1 MWTETG
7 LWADMRELPDSL
19 TATLDAADGFAETAA
34 MLGRPE
40 VKRIVASGNGAAYYV
55 AMALWLAAQHTP
67 GSGPDVIAVPS
78 GLLAR
83 GWFGFRPGDR
93 LLAIS
98 SSGEFRDLIQ
108 AVQSGRAPM
117 PYAAITATAG
127 STVERGAGERAL
139 QRVLQQRAVTHTQAL
154 AGGVVCALA
163 IWAELSGDTSLAA
176 AVREAP
182 RAAAEAVTA
191 AERWAGDL
199 GRVAAPGAAI
209 AFSGGTGWAA
219 ALETALLVKEIS
231 RIPCEGVE
239 TREGATSAMFG
250 LAPGHL
256 ALSLPLAGDAD
267 IAETER
273 LCDQAGAHVLRV
285 PGGELGDPRLA
296 LITTLPG
303 GCAVAALLAEA
314 AGHDVDRPAWVD
326 AYESTARSG
335 K

>member
-7 LWADMRELPDSL
+7 LWADIRELPDSL
-19 TATLDAADGFAETAA
+19 AATLDASDGISDAAA

-55 AMALWLAAQHTP
+55 AMALWLAAQHAP
-67 GSGPDVIAVPS
+67 GGGPDVIAVPS

-108 AVQSGRAPM
+108 AVKSGGAPM

-127 STVERGAGERAL
+127 STVERGAGARAL
-139 QRVLQQRAVTHTQAL
+139 QCVLHQRAVTHTQAL
-154 AGGVVCALA
+154 AGGVICALA
-163 IWAELSGDTSLAA
+163 TWSELAGDTTLGR

-182 RAAAEAVTA
+182 QAAAGAVEA
-191 AERWAGDL
+191 AERWAADL
-199 GRVAAPGAAI
+199 GRPQPPPAAI
-209 AFSGGTGWAA
+209 AFAGGTGWAA
-219 ALETALLVKEIS
+219 ALETALLLKEIS
-231 RIPCEGVE
+231 RVPCEGVE

-250 LAPGHL
+250 LAPGHM
-256 ALSLPLAGDAD
+256 ALSLPLTGDTD
-267 IAETER
+267 LGETER
-273 LCDQAGAHVLRV
+273 LCVEAGAEVVRI
-285 PGGELGDPRLA
+285 PGGELADPRLA

-303 GCAVAALLAEA
+303 ACAVAALLAEA
-314 AGHDVDRPAWVD
+314 AGHDVDRPAWTD
-326 AYESTARSG
+326 AYESTARSA